1 MVIPNI
7 FNYAVSQSI
16 PSIILVQCISNGCRT
31 SCLQH
36 RVPIMASLS
45 HTNNRMLLPTTTP
58 NNCSITGYKLL
69 TWKQAKLRTSNLG
82 INCTPI
88 THFSSDKHT
97 NHFTSSRKN
106 DRAIGDNIAQQTGQ
120 SFCIIKSHDSYRICI

>member
-1 MVIPNI
+1 M
-7 FNYAVSQSI
+7 
-16 PSIILVQCISNGCRT
+16 IILVQCISNRCRT

-36 RVPIMASLS
+36 RVPIMASLL
-45 HTNNRMLLPTTTP
+45 HTNNRTLLPTTTP

-88 THFSSDKHT
+88 THFSDKHT
-97 NHFTSSRKN
+97 NHFTSSRKMIEQLGITLHN
-106 DRAIGDNIAQQTGQ
+106 KPGKAFVLSSHMIATEYV
-120 SFCIIKSHDSYRICI
+120 YRHVSKKLFEV